1 MARRIALLGLGV
13 AACAASVGLV
23 LAQDLSPPPPPGY
36 VPGQGYAPA
45 PSPPAQ
51 VQPGPFQ
58 PGPFQPGPAPTQPP
72 SGPPPVVTLQQAPPP
87 EEATP
92 PPEIAEEVNEPPI
105 PDTPPPVKKGEVQ
118 KRPRFASAILQAV
131 DKITAQTLRFE
142 AKVGEPVRYKGL
154 VLTVHA
160 CEGAAG
166 DEGFTD
172 SIAHVDVQA
181 QPEALSRQA
190 ARIVFRGWMFA
201 SSPGLHPVE
210 HPLYDVWLIAC
221 KTPAPGAP
229 GVKL

>member
-1 MARRIALLGLGV
+1 MIRRRIALLGLG
-13 AACAASVGLV
+13 ALACAASVGLV
-23 LAQDLSPPPPPGY
+23 LAQDVAPPPPPGY
-36 VPGQGYAPA
+36 VPGQGYAPT
-45 PSPPAQ
+45 PGQPA
-51 VQPGPFQ
+51 PFQ
-58 PGPFQPGPAPTQPP
+58 PGPVQAQPAPGPAP
-72 SGPPPVVTLQQAPPP
+72 VITLQQAPPP

-92 PPEIAEEVNEPPI
+92 PPQIAEEANEPAI
-105 PDTPPPVKKGEVQ
+105 PDDPPAVKKGEPQ
-118 KRPRFASAILQAV
+118 KRPRYASAILQAV
-131 DKITAQTLRFE
+131 DKITAETLRFE
-142 AKVGEPVRYKGL
+142 AKIGEPVRYKGL

-181 QPEALSRQA
+181 QPEALARQP

-210 HPLYDVWLIAC
+210 HTLYDVWLIAC

>member
-1 MARRIALLGLGV
+1 MIRRFALLGLGV
-13 AACAASVGLV
+13 LACAASVGLV
-23 LAQDLSPPPPPGY
+23 LAQDLAPPPPPGY
-36 VPGQGYAPA
+36 VPGQ
-45 PSPPAQ
+45 
-51 VQPGPFQ
+51 
-58 PGPFQPGPAPTQPP
+58 PGPAEGPGQSAAPP
-72 SGPPPVVTLQQAPPP
+72 IVTLQEAPPP
-87 EEATP
+87 EEAAP
-92 PPEIAEEVNEPPI
+92 PPEIAEEANEPAI
-105 PDTPPPVKKGEVQ
+105 PAPEPETKKGDPQ

-131 DKITAQTLRFE
+131 DKTTAETLRFE

-160 CEGAAG
+160 CEGAAA

-181 QPEALSRQA
+181 QPEALARQQ
-190 ARIVFRGWMFA
+190 ARIVFRGWLFA

>member
-1 MARRIALLGLGV
+1 MIRRIALLGLG
-13 AACAASVGLV
+13 AAVCAASVGLV
-23 LAQDLSPPPPPGY
+23 LAQDIAPPPPPGY
-36 VPGQGYAPA
+36 VPGGSPGVAP
-45 PSPPAQ
+45 PTES
-51 VQPGPFQ
+51 
-58 PGPFQPGPAPTQPP
+58 APTQPT
-72 SGPPPVVTLQQAPPP
+72 PPTAAPVVTLPQAPPP
-87 EEATP
+87 EEAVP
-92 PPEIAEEVNEPPI
+92 PPQIAAEAEAPAI
-105 PDTPPPVKKGEVQ
+105 PEDAPPPKKSDPQ
-118 KRPRFASAILQAV
+118 KRPRYASAILQAV

-142 AKVGEPVRYKGL
+142 AKVGEPVRFKGL

-181 QPEALSRQA
+181 QPEAMSRQA

-221 KTPAPGAP
+221 KTPAPTPVGGKA
-229 GVKL
+229 